1 MSKKNIYTQNTTYH
15 EESLKMRKLIGFIL
29 CTSMIVSGCSFI
41 PKNQTK
47 DIPKTVSVKDYDG
60 QYIGEHKK
68 RNEVFLKKH
77 KDEAIK
83 KYKDYVKDTFGY
95 DCKINLVEAYTNK
108 SGFSEKSKVDGLLVV
123 GTVNYDVP
131 FQFRLIFVES
141 RNGVAITTFT
151 PGHINE
157 TSAAVSAMMYK
168 RYEHEIEQARLK
180 FKSEV
185 DKNGYYAMNE
195 KLQKKQEFNGVTK
208 QYLNFNTD
216 SIDDLDKFKKEFK
229 PVMHLK
235 GDAFNQQLQSLINKY
250 PKIQKNTKS
259 EFIVYYD
266 KEKNRETVKNYAW
279 NLQKSIN
286 DVMQSYPSTKFVQF
300 YKDDI
305 SPSMVDGNGR
315 LKSDTNVISIEGGK
329 YNENK

>member
-1 MSKKNIYTQNTTYH
+1 
-15 EESLKMRKLIGFIL
+15 MRILL
-29 CTSMIVSGCSFI
+29 CTSIIVSGCSFI

-47 DIPKTVSVKDYDG
+47 SIPKTVSVKDYDG

-77 KDEAIK
+77 KGEAIK

-108 SGFSEKSKVDGLLVV
+108 SGFSEKSKVDGISVV

-131 FQFRLIFVES
+131 FQLQLLFVES
-141 RNGVAITTFT
+141 GNGIIISTFT

-180 FKSEV
+180 LKSEIEK
-185 DKNGYYAMNE
+185 DSYYAMSE
-195 KLQKKQEFNGVTK
+195 KLQVKQEFNGVTR
-208 QYLNFNTD
+208 QYLNFRTD
-216 SIDDLDKFKKEFK
+216 SIDDLDKFKREFK

-250 PKIQKNTKS
+250 PQIQKNMKS
-259 EFIVYYD
+259 EFIAYYD

-286 DVMQSYPSTKFVQF
+286 DIMQSYPSTKFVQF
-300 YKDDI
+300 YKDDV

-329 YNENK
+329 YDENK

>member
-1 MSKKNIYTQNTTYH
+1 
-15 EESLKMRKLIGFIL
+15 MRKIMRIL
-29 CTSMIVSGCSFI
+29 LCASIIVSGCSFI

-47 DIPKTVSVKDYDG
+47 SIPKTVSVKDYDG
-60 QYIGEHKK
+60 KYIGEHKK

-95 DCKINLVEAYTNK
+95 DCKINLVDAYTNK
-108 SGFSEKSKVDGLLVV
+108 SGFSEKSKVDGISVV

-131 FQFRLIFVES
+131 FQLQLLFVES
-141 RNGVAITTFT
+141 GNGITISTFT

-180 FKSEV
+180 LKSEIEK
-185 DKNGYYAMNE
+185 DSYYAMSE
-195 KLQKKQEFNGVTK
+195 KLQVKQEFNGVTR
-208 QYLNFNTD
+208 QYLNFRTD
-216 SIDDLDKFKKEFK
+216 SIDDLDKYKKEFK

-250 PKIQKNTKS
+250 PQIQKNMKS
-259 EFIVYYD
+259 EFIAYYD

-286 DVMQSYPSTKFVQF
+286 DIMQSYPSTKFVQF
-300 YKDDI
+300 YKDDV

-329 YNENK
+329 YDENK

>member
-1 MSKKNIYTQNTTYH
+1 
-15 EESLKMRKLIGFIL
+15 MRIL
-29 CTSMIVSGCSFI
+29 LCASIIVSGCSFI

-47 DIPKTVSVKDYDG
+47 SIPKTVSVKDYDG
-60 QYIGEHKK
+60 KYIGEHKK

-83 KYKDYVKDTFGY
+83 KYKDYAKDTFGY
-95 DCKINLVEAYTNK
+95 DCKINLVDAYTNK
-108 SGFSEKSKVDGLLVV
+108 SGFSEKSKVDGISVV

-131 FQFRLIFVES
+131 FQLQLLFVES
-141 RNGVAITTFT
+141 GNGITISTFT

-180 FKSEV
+180 LKSEIEK
-185 DKNGYYAMNE
+185 DSYYAMSE
-195 KLQKKQEFNGVTK
+195 KLQVKQEFNGVTR
-208 QYLNFNTD
+208 QYLNFRTD

-250 PKIQKNTKS
+250 PQIQKNMKS
-259 EFIVYYD
+259 EFIAYYD

-286 DVMQSYPSTKFVQF
+286 DIMQSYPSTKFVQF
-300 YKDDI
+300 YKDDV

-329 YNENK
+329 YDENK

>member
-1 MSKKNIYTQNTTYH
+1 MMVNILVNIKKEMKY
-15 EESLKMRKLIGFIL
+15 FW
-29 CTSMIVSGCSFI
+29 
-41 PKNQTK
+41 
-47 DIPKTVSVKDYDG
+47 
-60 QYIGEHKK
+60 
-68 RNEVFLKKH
+68 KKH
-77 KDEAIK
+77 KGEAIK

-108 SGFSEKSKVDGLLVV
+108 SGFSEKSKVDGISVV

-131 FQFRLIFVES
+131 FQLQLLFVES
-141 RNGVAITTFT
+141 GNGIIISTFT

-180 FKSEV
+180 LKSEIEK
-185 DKNGYYAMNE
+185 DSYYAMSE
-195 KLQKKQEFNGVTK
+195 KLQVKQEFNGVTR
-208 QYLNFNTD
+208 QYLNFRTD

-250 PKIQKNTKS
+250 PQIQKNMKS
-259 EFIVYYD
+259 EFIAYYD

-286 DVMQSYPSTKFVQF
+286 DIMQSYPSTKFVQF
-300 YKDDI
+300 YKDDV

-329 YNENK
+329 YDENK

>member
-1 MSKKNIYTQNTTYH
+1 
-15 EESLKMRKLIGFIL
+15 MRKIMRILL
-29 CTSMIVSGCSFI
+29 CTSIIVSGCSFI

-47 DIPKTVSVKDYDG
+47 SIPKTVSVKDYDG

-77 KDEAIK
+77 KGEAIK
-83 KYKDYVKDTFGY
+83 KYKDYVKDIFGY

-108 SGFSEKSKVDGLLVV
+108 SGFSEKSKVDGISVV

-131 FQFRLIFVES
+131 FQLQLLFVES
-141 RNGVAITTFT
+141 GNGIIISTFT

-180 FKSEV
+180 LKSEIEK
-185 DKNGYYAMNE
+185 DSYYAMSE
-195 KLQKKQEFNGVTK
+195 KLQVKQEFNGVTR
-208 QYLNFNTD
+208 QYLNFRTD

-250 PKIQKNTKS
+250 PQIQKNMKS
-259 EFIVYYD
+259 EFIAYYD

-286 DVMQSYPSTKFVQF
+286 DIMQSYPSTKFVQF
-300 YKDDI
+300 YKDDV

-329 YNENK
+329 YDENK

>member
-1 MSKKNIYTQNTTYH
+1 
-15 EESLKMRKLIGFIL
+15 MRKIMRIL
-29 CTSMIVSGCSFI
+29 LCASIIVSGCSFI

-47 DIPKTVSVKDYDG
+47 SIPKTVSVKDYDG
-60 QYIGEHKK
+60 KYIGEHKK

-95 DCKINLVEAYTNK
+95 DCKINLVDAYTNK
-108 SGFSEKSKVDGLLVV
+108 PGFSEKSKVDGISVV

-131 FQFRLIFVES
+131 FQLQLLFVES
-141 RNGVAITTFT
+141 GNGITISTFT

-180 FKSEV
+180 LKSEIEK
-185 DKNGYYAMNE
+185 DSYYAMSE
-195 KLQKKQEFNGVTK
+195 KLQVKQEFNGVTR
-208 QYLNFNTD
+208 QYLNFRTD

-250 PKIQKNTKS
+250 PQIQKNMKS
-259 EFIVYYD
+259 EFIAYYD

-286 DVMQSYPSTKFVQF
+286 DIMQSYPSTKFVQF
-300 YKDDI
+300 YKDDV

-329 YNENK
+329 YDENK

>member
-1 MSKKNIYTQNTTYH
+1 
-15 EESLKMRKLIGFIL
+15 MRKIMRILL
-29 CTSMIVSGCSFI
+29 CTSIIVSGCSFI

-108 SGFSEKSKVDGLLVV
+108 SGFSEKSKVDGLVVV

-168 RYEHEIEQARLK
+168 HYEHEIEQARLK

-185 DKNGYYAMNE
+185 EKNGYYAMNE

-250 PKIQKNTKS
+250 PQIQKNMKS

>member
-1 MSKKNIYTQNTTYH
+1 MQI
-15 EESLKMRKLIGFIL
+15 LL
-29 CTSMIVSGCSFI
+29 CTSIIVSGCSFI
-41 PKNQTK
+41 PKYQTK

-77 KDEAIK
+77 KGEAIK

-108 SGFSEKSKVDGLLVV
+108 SGFSEKSKVDGISVV

-131 FQFRLIFVES
+131 FQLQLLFVES
-141 RNGVAITTFT
+141 GNGIIISTFT

-180 FKSEV
+180 LKSEIEK
-185 DKNGYYAMNE
+185 DSYYAMSE
-195 KLQKKQEFNGVTK
+195 KLQVKQEFNGVTR
-208 QYLNFNTD
+208 QYLNFRTD

-250 PKIQKNTKS
+250 PQIQKNMKS
-259 EFIVYYD
+259 EFIAYYD

-286 DVMQSYPSTKFVQF
+286 DIMQSYPSTKFVQF
-300 YKDDI
+300 YKDDV

-329 YNENK
+329 YDENK

>member
-1 MSKKNIYTQNTTYH
+1 
-15 EESLKMRKLIGFIL
+15 MRKIMRIL
-29 CTSMIVSGCSFI
+29 LCASIIVSGCSFI

-47 DIPKTVSVKDYDG
+47 SIPKTVSVKDYDG
-60 QYIGEHKK
+60 KYIGEHKK

-95 DCKINLVEAYTNK
+95 DCKINLVDAYTNK
-108 SGFSEKSKVDGLLVV
+108 SGFSEKSKVDGISVV

-131 FQFRLIFVES
+131 FQLQLLFVES
-141 RNGVAITTFT
+141 GNGITISTFT

-168 RYEHEIEQARLK
+168 RYEHEIEQDRLK
-180 FKSEV
+180 LKSEIEK
-185 DKNGYYAMNE
+185 DSYYAMSE
-195 KLQKKQEFNGVTK
+195 KLQVKQEFNGVTR
-208 QYLNFNTD
+208 QYLNFRTD

-250 PKIQKNTKS
+250 PQIQKNMKS
-259 EFIVYYD
+259 EFIAYYD

-286 DVMQSYPSTKFVQF
+286 DIMQSYPSTKFVQF
-300 YKDDI
+300 YKDDV

-329 YNENK
+329 YDENK

>member
-1 MSKKNIYTQNTTYH
+1 
-15 EESLKMRKLIGFIL
+15 MRKIMRIL
-29 CTSMIVSGCSFI
+29 LCASIIVSGCSFI

-47 DIPKTVSVKDYDG
+47 SIPKTVSVKDYDG
-60 QYIGEHKK
+60 KYIGEHKK

-95 DCKINLVEAYTNK
+95 DCKINLVDAYTNK
-108 SGFSEKSKVDGLLVV
+108 SGFSEKSKVDGISVV

-131 FQFRLIFVES
+131 FQLQLLFVES
-141 RNGVAITTFT
+141 GNGITISTFT

-180 FKSEV
+180 LKSEIEK
-185 DKNGYYAMNE
+185 DSYYAMSE
-195 KLQKKQEFNGVTK
+195 KLQVKQEFNGVTR
-208 QYLNFNTD
+208 QYLNFRTD

-250 PKIQKNTKS
+250 PQIQKNMKS
-259 EFIVYYD
+259 EFIAYYD

-286 DVMQSYPSTKFVQF
+286 DIKQSYPSTKFVQF
-300 YKDDI
+300 YKDDV

-329 YNENK
+329 YDENK

>member
-1 MSKKNIYTQNTTYH
+1 
-15 EESLKMRKLIGFIL
+15 MRILL
-29 CTSMIVSGCSFI
+29 CTSIIVSGCSFI

-47 DIPKTVSVKDYDG
+47 SIPKTVSVKDYDG

-77 KDEAIK
+77 KGEAIK

-108 SGFSEKSKVDGLLVV
+108 SGFSEKSKVDGISVV

-131 FQFRLIFVES
+131 FQLQLLFVES
-141 RNGVAITTFT
+141 GNGIIISTFT

-180 FKSEV
+180 LKSEIEK
-185 DKNGYYAMNE
+185 DSYYAMSE
-195 KLQKKQEFNGVTK
+195 KLQVKQEFNGVTR
-208 QYLNFNTD
+208 QYLNFRTD

-250 PKIQKNTKS
+250 PQIQKNMKS
-259 EFIVYYD
+259 EFIAYYD

-286 DVMQSYPSTKFVQF
+286 DIMQSYPSTKFVQF
-300 YKDDI
+300 YKEDV

-329 YNENK
+329 YDENK

>member
-1 MSKKNIYTQNTTYH
+1 
-15 EESLKMRKLIGFIL
+15 MRKVTGFVL
-29 CTSMIVSGCSFI
+29 CTSLILGGCSLMH
-41 PKNQTK
+41 KDQTK

-60 QYIGEHKK
+60 KYIGEHKK

-95 DCKINLVEAYTNK
+95 DCKINLVDAYTNK
-108 SGFSEKSKVDGLLVV
+108 SGFSEKSKVDGISVV

-131 FQFRLIFVES
+131 FQLQLLFVES
-141 RNGVAITTFT
+141 ENGITISTFT

-180 FKSEV
+180 LKSEIEK
-185 DKNGYYAMNE
+185 DGYFAMSQN
-195 KLQKKQEFNGVTK
+195 LQVKQEFNGVTK
-208 QYLNFNTD
+208 QFLNFSTD
-216 SIDDLDKFKKEFK
+216 SIDDLEKFKKEFK

-235 GDAFNQQLQSLINKY
+235 GEAFNQQLQNLINKY
-250 PKIQKNTKS
+250 PEIQKNMKS
-259 EFIVYYD
+259 EFIAYYD
-266 KEKNRETVKNYAW
+266 KEKSRETVKDYAW

-286 DVMQSYPSTKFVQF
+286 NVMQSYPSTKFVQF
-300 YKDDI
+300 YKDDV
-305 SPSMVDGNGR
+305 SPSMIDGNGR
-315 LKSDTNVISIEGGK
+315 LKSDANVISIEGGK

>member
-1 MSKKNIYTQNTTYH
+1 
-15 EESLKMRKLIGFIL
+15 MRKIMRILL
-29 CTSMIVSGCSFI
+29 CTSIIVSGCSFI

-108 SGFSEKSKVDGLLVV
+108 SGFSEKSKVDGLVVV

-157 TSAAVSAMMYK
+157 TSAAVSAMVYK

-185 DKNGYYAMNE
+185 EKNGYYAMNE

-250 PKIQKNTKS
+250 PQIQKNMKS

>member
-1 MSKKNIYTQNTTYH
+1 
-15 EESLKMRKLIGFIL
+15 MRKIMRIL
-29 CTSMIVSGCSFI
+29 LCASIIVSGCSFI

-47 DIPKTVSVKDYDG
+47 SIPKTVSVKDYDG
-60 QYIGEHKK
+60 KYIGEHKK

-83 KYKDYVKDTFGY
+83 KYKDYVKYTFGY
-95 DCKINLVEAYTNK
+95 DCKINLVDAYTNK
-108 SGFSEKSKVDGLLVV
+108 SGFSEKSKVDGISVV

-131 FQFRLIFVES
+131 FQLQLLFVES
-141 RNGVAITTFT
+141 GNGITISTFT

-180 FKSEV
+180 LKSEIEK
-185 DKNGYYAMNE
+185 DSYYAMSE
-195 KLQKKQEFNGVTK
+195 KLQVKQEFNGVTR
-208 QYLNFNTD
+208 QYLNFRTD

-250 PKIQKNTKS
+250 PQIQKNMKS
-259 EFIVYYD
+259 EFIAYYD

-286 DVMQSYPSTKFVQF
+286 DIMQSYPSTKFVQF
-300 YKDDI
+300 YKDDV

-329 YNENK
+329 YDENK

>member
-1 MSKKNIYTQNTTYH
+1 
-15 EESLKMRKLIGFIL
+15 MRKIMRIL
-29 CTSMIVSGCSFI
+29 LCASIIVSGCSFI

-47 DIPKTVSVKDYDG
+47 SIPKTVSVKDYDG
-60 QYIGEHKK
+60 KYIGEHKK

-95 DCKINLVEAYTNK
+95 DCKINLVDAYTNK
-108 SGFSEKSKVDGLLVV
+108 SGFSEKSKVDGISVV

-131 FQFRLIFVES
+131 FQLQLLFVES
-141 RNGVAITTFT
+141 GNGITISTFT
-151 PGHINE
+151 PSHINE

-180 FKSEV
+180 LKSEIEK
-185 DKNGYYAMNE
+185 DSYYAMSE
-195 KLQKKQEFNGVTK
+195 KLQVKQEFNGVTR
-208 QYLNFNTD
+208 QYLNFRTD

-250 PKIQKNTKS
+250 PQIQKNMKS
-259 EFIVYYD
+259 EFIAYYD

-286 DVMQSYPSTKFVQF
+286 DIMQSYPSTKFVQF
-300 YKDDI
+300 YKDDV

-329 YNENK
+329 YDENK

>member
-1 MSKKNIYTQNTTYH
+1 
-15 EESLKMRKLIGFIL
+15 MRILL
-29 CTSMIVSGCSFI
+29 CTSIIVSGCSFI

-47 DIPKTVSVKDYDG
+47 SIPKTVSVKDYDG

-77 KDEAIK
+77 KGEAIK

-108 SGFSEKSKVDGLLVV
+108 SGFSEKSKVDGISVV

-131 FQFRLIFVES
+131 FQLQLLFVES
-141 RNGVAITTFT
+141 GNGIIISTFT

-180 FKSEV
+180 LKSEIEK
-185 DKNGYYAMNE
+185 DSYYAMSE
-195 KLQKKQEFNGVTK
+195 KLQVKQEFNGVTR
-208 QYLNFNTD
+208 QYLNFRTD

-250 PKIQKNTKS
+250 PQIQKNMKS
-259 EFIVYYD
+259 EFIAYYD

-286 DVMQSYPSTKFVQF
+286 DIMQSYPSTKFVQF
-300 YKDDI
+300 YKDDV

-315 LKSDTNVISIEGGK
+315 LKSDTNVISIERGK
-329 YNENK
+329 YDENK

>member
-1 MSKKNIYTQNTTYH
+1 
-15 EESLKMRKLIGFIL
+15 MRKIMRIL
-29 CTSMIVSGCSFI
+29 LCASIIVSGCSFI

-47 DIPKTVSVKDYDG
+47 SIPKTVSVKDYDG
-60 QYIGEHKK
+60 KYIGEHKK

-95 DCKINLVEAYTNK
+95 DCKINLVDAYTNK
-108 SGFSEKSKVDGLLVV
+108 SGFSEKSKVDGISVV

-131 FQFRLIFVES
+131 FQLHLLFVES
-141 RNGVAITTFT
+141 GNGITISTFT

-180 FKSEV
+180 LKSEIEK
-185 DKNGYYAMNE
+185 DSYYAMSE
-195 KLQKKQEFNGVTK
+195 KLQVKQEFNGVTR
-208 QYLNFNTD
+208 QYLNFRTD

-250 PKIQKNTKS
+250 PQIQKNMKS
-259 EFIVYYD
+259 EFIAYYD

-286 DVMQSYPSTKFVQF
+286 DIMQSYPSTKFVQF
-300 YKDDI
+300 YKDDV

-329 YNENK
+329 YDENK

>member
-1 MSKKNIYTQNTTYH
+1 
-15 EESLKMRKLIGFIL
+15 MRIL
-29 CTSMIVSGCSFI
+29 LCASIIVSGCSFI

-47 DIPKTVSVKDYDG
+47 SIPKTVSVKDYDG
-60 QYIGEHKK
+60 KYIGEHKK
-68 RNEVFLKKH
+68 KNEVFLKKH

-95 DCKINLVEAYTNK
+95 DCKINLVDAYTNK
-108 SGFSEKSKVDGLLVV
+108 SGFSEKSKVDGISVV

-131 FQFRLIFVES
+131 FQLQLLFVES
-141 RNGVAITTFT
+141 GNGITISTFT

-180 FKSEV
+180 LKSEIEK
-185 DKNGYYAMNE
+185 DSYYAMSE
-195 KLQKKQEFNGVTK
+195 KLQVKQEFNGVTR
-208 QYLNFNTD
+208 QYLNFRTD

-250 PKIQKNTKS
+250 PQIQKNMKS
-259 EFIVYYD
+259 EFIAYYD

-286 DVMQSYPSTKFVQF
+286 DIMQSYPSTKFVQF
-300 YKDDI
+300 YKDDV

-329 YNENK
+329 YDENK

>member
-1 MSKKNIYTQNTTYH
+1 MQI
-15 EESLKMRKLIGFIL
+15 ML
-29 CTSMIVSGCSFI
+29 CTSIILGGCSFI

-47 DIPKTVSVKDYDG
+47 SIPKTVSVKDYDG
-60 QYIGEHKK
+60 KYIGEHKK

-95 DCKINLVEAYTNK
+95 DCKINLVDAYTNK
-108 SGFSEKSKVDGLLVV
+108 SGFSEKSKVDGISVV

-131 FQFRLIFVES
+131 FQLQLLFVES
-141 RNGVAITTFT
+141 GNGITISTFT

-180 FKSEV
+180 LKSEIEK
-185 DKNGYYAMNE
+185 DSYYAMSE
-195 KLQKKQEFNGVTK
+195 KLQVKQEFNGVTR
-208 QYLNFNTD
+208 QYLNFRTD

-250 PKIQKNTKS
+250 PQIQKNMKS
-259 EFIVYYD
+259 EFIAYYD

-300 YKDDI
+300 YKDDV

-329 YNENK
+329 YDENK

>member
-1 MSKKNIYTQNTTYH
+1 
-15 EESLKMRKLIGFIL
+15 MRKLIGFIL
-29 CTSMIVSGCSFI
+29 CTSIIVSGCSFI
-41 PKNQTK
+41 PKYHTK
-47 DIPKTVSVKDYDG
+47 GIPKTVSVKDYDG

-77 KDEAIK
+77 KDEAIR

-95 DCKINLVEAYTNK
+95 DCKVNLVEAYTNK
-108 SGFSEKSKVDGLLVV
+108 SGFSEKSKTDGLVVV

-141 RNGVAITTFT
+141 GNGVAITTFT
-151 PGHINE
+151 PGHVNE

-180 FKSEV
+180 LKCEIEKDS
-185 DKNGYYAMNE
+185 YYAMSE
-195 KLQKKQEFNGVTK
+195 KLQVKQEFNSVTR
-208 QYLNFNTD
+208 QYLNFRTD

-250 PKIQKNTKS
+250 PQIQKNMKS
-259 EFIVYYD
+259 EFIAYYD

>member
-1 MSKKNIYTQNTTYH
+1 
-15 EESLKMRKLIGFIL
+15 MRKIMRIL
-29 CTSMIVSGCSFI
+29 LCASIIVSGCSFI

-47 DIPKTVSVKDYDG
+47 SIPKTVSVKDYDG
-60 QYIGEHKK
+60 KYIGEHKK

-95 DCKINLVEAYTNK
+95 DCKINLVDAYTNK
-108 SGFSEKSKVDGLLVV
+108 SGFSEKSKVDGISVV

-131 FQFRLIFVES
+131 FQLQLLFVES
-141 RNGVAITTFT
+141 GNGITISTFT

-180 FKSEV
+180 LKSEIEK
-185 DKNGYYAMNE
+185 DSYYAMSE
-195 KLQKKQEFNGVTK
+195 KLQVKQEFNGVTR
-208 QYLNFNTD
+208 QYLNFRTD
-216 SIDDLDKFKKEFK
+216 SIDDLDKFKKELK

-250 PKIQKNTKS
+250 PQIQKNMKS
-259 EFIVYYD
+259 EFIAYYD

-286 DVMQSYPSTKFVQF
+286 DIMQSYPSTKFVQF
-300 YKDDI
+300 YKDDV

-329 YNENK
+329 YDENK

>member
-1 MSKKNIYTQNTTYH
+1 
-15 EESLKMRKLIGFIL
+15 MRIL
-29 CTSMIVSGCSFI
+29 LCASIIVSGCSFI

-47 DIPKTVSVKDYDG
+47 SIPKTVSVKDYDG
-60 QYIGEHKK
+60 KYIGEHKK

-95 DCKINLVEAYTNK
+95 DCKINLVDAYTNK
-108 SGFSEKSKVDGLLVV
+108 SGFSEKSKVDGISVV

-131 FQFRLIFVES
+131 FQLQLLFVES
-141 RNGVAITTFT
+141 GNGITISTFT

-157 TSAAVSAMMYK
+157 ASAAVSAMMYK

-180 FKSEV
+180 LKSEIEK
-185 DKNGYYAMNE
+185 DSYYAMSE
-195 KLQKKQEFNGVTK
+195 KLQVKQEFNGVTR
-208 QYLNFNTD
+208 QYLNFRTD

-250 PKIQKNTKS
+250 PQIQKNMKS
-259 EFIVYYD
+259 EFIAYYD

-286 DVMQSYPSTKFVQF
+286 DIMQSYPSTKFVQF
-300 YKDDI
+300 YKDDV

-329 YNENK
+329 YDENK

>member
-1 MSKKNIYTQNTTYH
+1 
-15 EESLKMRKLIGFIL
+15 MRKIMRIL
-29 CTSMIVSGCSFI
+29 LCASIIVSGCSFI

-47 DIPKTVSVKDYDG
+47 SIPKTVSVKDYDG
-60 QYIGEHKK
+60 KYIGEHKK

-95 DCKINLVEAYTNK
+95 DCKINLVDAYTNK
-108 SGFSEKSKVDGLLVV
+108 SGFSEKSKVDGISVV

-131 FQFRLIFVES
+131 FQLQLLFVES
-141 RNGVAITTFT
+141 GNGITISTFT

-180 FKSEV
+180 LKSEIEK
-185 DKNGYYAMNE
+185 DSYYAMSE
-195 KLQKKQEFNGVTK
+195 KLQVKQESNGVTR
-208 QYLNFNTD
+208 QYLNFRTD

-250 PKIQKNTKS
+250 PQIQKNMKS
-259 EFIVYYD
+259 EFIAYYD

-286 DVMQSYPSTKFVQF
+286 DIMQSYPSTKFVQF
-300 YKDDI
+300 YKDDV

-329 YNENK
+329 YDENK

>member
-1 MSKKNIYTQNTTYH
+1 
-15 EESLKMRKLIGFIL
+15 MRIL
-29 CTSMIVSGCSFI
+29 LCASIIVSGCSFI

-47 DIPKTVSVKDYDG
+47 SIPKTVSVKDYDG
-60 QYIGEHKK
+60 KYIGEHKK

-95 DCKINLVEAYTNK
+95 DCKINLVDAYTNK
-108 SGFSEKSKVDGLLVV
+108 SGFSEKSKADGISVV

-131 FQFRLIFVES
+131 FQLQLLFVES
-141 RNGVAITTFT
+141 GNGITISTFT

-180 FKSEV
+180 LKSEIEK
-185 DKNGYYAMNE
+185 DSYYAMSE
-195 KLQKKQEFNGVTK
+195 KLQVKQEFNGVTR
-208 QYLNFNTD
+208 QYLNFRTD

-250 PKIQKNTKS
+250 PQIQKNMKS
-259 EFIVYYD
+259 EFIAYYD
-266 KEKNRETVKNYAW
+266 KEKNREAVKNYAW

-286 DVMQSYPSTKFVQF
+286 DIMQSYPSTKFVQF
-300 YKDDI
+300 YKDDV

-329 YNENK
+329 YDENK

>member
-1 MSKKNIYTQNTTYH
+1 
-15 EESLKMRKLIGFIL
+15 MRIL
-29 CTSMIVSGCSFI
+29 LCASIIVSGCSFI

-47 DIPKTVSVKDYDG
+47 SIPKTVSVKDYDG
-60 QYIGEHKK
+60 KYIGEHKK

-95 DCKINLVEAYTNK
+95 DCKINLVDAYTNK
-108 SGFSEKSKVDGLLVV
+108 SGFSEKSKVDGISVV

-131 FQFRLIFVES
+131 FQLQLLFVES
-141 RNGVAITTFT
+141 GNGITISTFT

-180 FKSEV
+180 LKSEIEK
-185 DKNGYYAMNE
+185 DSYYAMSE
-195 KLQKKQEFNGVTK
+195 KLQVKQEFNGVTR
-208 QYLNFNTD
+208 QYLNFRTD

-250 PKIQKNTKS
+250 PQIQKNMKS
-259 EFIVYYD
+259 EFIAYYD

-286 DVMQSYPSTKFVQF
+286 DIMQSYPSTKFVQF
-300 YKDDI
+300 YKDDV

-315 LKSDTNVISIEGGK
+315 LKSDTNVISIGGGK
-329 YNENK
+329 YDENK

>member
-1 MSKKNIYTQNTTYH
+1 
-15 EESLKMRKLIGFIL
+15 MRKLMQIMLCASIIL
-29 CTSMIVSGCSFI
+29 SGCSFMHKDQTKSI
-41 PKNQTK
+41 PKA
-47 DIPKTVSVKDYDG
+47 VSVKDYDG
-60 QYIGEHKK
+60 KYIGEHKK

-95 DCKINLVEAYTNK
+95 DCKINFVEAYTNK
-108 SGFSEKSKVDGLLVV
+108 SGFSEKSKVDGISVV

-131 FQFRLIFVES
+131 FQLQLLFVES
-141 RNGVAITTFT
+141 DNGVAITTFT

-185 DKNGYYAMNE
+185 EKNGYYAMNE

-208 QYLNFNTD
+208 QFLNFNTD

-229 PVMHLK
+229 PIMH
-235 GDAFNQQLQSLINKY
+235 
-250 PKIQKNTKS
+250 
-259 EFIVYYD
+259 
-266 KEKNRETVKNYAW
+266 
-279 NLQKSIN
+279 
-286 DVMQSYPSTKFVQF
+286 
-300 YKDDI
+300 
-305 SPSMVDGNGR
+305 
-315 LKSDTNVISIEGGK
+315 
-329 YNENK
+329 

>member
-1 MSKKNIYTQNTTYH
+1 
-15 EESLKMRKLIGFIL
+15 MRKIMRIL
-29 CTSMIVSGCSFI
+29 LCASIIVSGCSFI

-47 DIPKTVSVKDYDG
+47 SIPKTVSVKDYDG
-60 QYIGEHKK
+60 KYIGEHKK

-95 DCKINLVEAYTNK
+95 DCKINLVDAYTNK
-108 SGFSEKSKVDGLLVV
+108 SGFSEKSKVDGISVV

-131 FQFRLIFVES
+131 FQLQLLFVES
-141 RNGVAITTFT
+141 GNGITISTFT

-157 TSAAVSAMMYK
+157 TSAAVSAMIYK

-180 FKSEV
+180 LKSEIEK
-185 DKNGYYAMNE
+185 DSYYAMSE
-195 KLQKKQEFNGVTK
+195 KLQVKQEFNGVTR
-208 QYLNFNTD
+208 QYLNFRTD

-250 PKIQKNTKS
+250 PQIQKNMKS
-259 EFIVYYD
+259 EFIAYYD

-286 DVMQSYPSTKFVQF
+286 DIMQSYPSTKFVQF
-300 YKDDI
+300 YKDDV

-329 YNENK
+329 YDENK

>member
-1 MSKKNIYTQNTTYH
+1 
-15 EESLKMRKLIGFIL
+15 MRKLIGFIL
-29 CTSMIVSGCSFI
+29 CTSIIVSGCSFI

>member
-1 MSKKNIYTQNTTYH
+1 
-15 EESLKMRKLIGFIL
+15 MRIL
-29 CTSMIVSGCSFI
+29 LCASIIVSGCSFI

-47 DIPKTVSVKDYDG
+47 SIPKTVSVKDYDG
-60 QYIGEHKK
+60 KYIGEHKK

-95 DCKINLVEAYTNK
+95 DCKINLVDAYTNK
-108 SGFSEKSKVDGLLVV
+108 SGFSEKSKVDGISVV

-131 FQFRLIFVES
+131 FQLQLLFVES
-141 RNGVAITTFT
+141 GNGITISTFT

-180 FKSEV
+180 LKSEIEK
-185 DKNGYYAMNE
+185 DSYYAMSE
-195 KLQKKQEFNGVTK
+195 KLQVKQEFNGVTR
-208 QYLNFNTD
+208 QYLNFRTD
-216 SIDDLDKFKKEFK
+216 SIDDLDKFKKELK

-250 PKIQKNTKS
+250 PQIQKNMKS
-259 EFIVYYD
+259 EFIAYYD

-286 DVMQSYPSTKFVQF
+286 DIMQSYPSTKFVQF
-300 YKDDI
+300 YKDDV

-329 YNENK
+329 YDENK

>member
-1 MSKKNIYTQNTTYH
+1 
-15 EESLKMRKLIGFIL
+15 MRILL
-29 CTSMIVSGCSFI
+29 CTSIIVSGCSFI

-83 KYKDYVKDTFGY
+83 KYKDYVKNTFGY

-108 SGFSEKSKVDGLLVV
+108 SGFSEKSKVDGLVVV

-185 DKNGYYAMNE
+185 EKNGYYAMNE

-250 PKIQKNTKS
+250 PQIQKNMKS

>member
-1 MSKKNIYTQNTTYH
+1 
-15 EESLKMRKLIGFIL
+15 MRIL
-29 CTSMIVSGCSFI
+29 LCASIIVSGCSFI

-47 DIPKTVSVKDYDG
+47 SIPKTVSVKDYDG
-60 QYIGEHKK
+60 KYIGEHKK

-95 DCKINLVEAYTNK
+95 DCKINLVDAYTNK
-108 SGFSEKSKVDGLLVV
+108 SGFSEKSKVDGISVV

-131 FQFRLIFVES
+131 FQLQLLFVES
-141 RNGVAITTFT
+141 GNGITISTFT

-180 FKSEV
+180 LKSEIEK
-185 DKNGYYAMNE
+185 DSYYAMSE
-195 KLQKKQEFNGVTK
+195 KLQVKQEFNGVTR
-208 QYLNFNTD
+208 QYLNFRTD

-250 PKIQKNTKS
+250 PQIQKNIKS
-259 EFIVYYD
+259 EFIAYYD

-286 DVMQSYPSTKFVQF
+286 DIMQSYPSTKFVQF
-300 YKDDI
+300 YKDDV

-329 YNENK
+329 YDENK

>member
-1 MSKKNIYTQNTTYH
+1 
-15 EESLKMRKLIGFIL
+15 MRKIMRIL
-29 CTSMIVSGCSFI
+29 LCASIIVSGCSFI

-47 DIPKTVSVKDYDG
+47 SIPKTVSVKDYDG
-60 QYIGEHKK
+60 KYIGEHKK

-95 DCKINLVEAYTNK
+95 DCKINLVDAYTNK
-108 SGFSEKSKVDGLLVV
+108 SGFSEKSKVDGISVV

-131 FQFRLIFVES
+131 FQLQLLFVES
-141 RNGVAITTFT
+141 GNGITISTFT

-180 FKSEV
+180 LKSEIEK
-185 DKNGYYAMNE
+185 DSYYAMSE
-195 KLQKKQEFNGVTK
+195 KLQVKQEFNGVTR
-208 QYLNFNTD
+208 QYLNFRTD

-235 GDAFNQQLQSLINKY
+235 RDAFNQQLQSLINKY
-250 PKIQKNTKS
+250 PQIQKNMKS
-259 EFIVYYD
+259 EFIAYYD

-286 DVMQSYPSTKFVQF
+286 DIMQSYPSTKFVQF
-300 YKDDI
+300 YKDDV

-329 YNENK
+329 YDENK

>member
-1 MSKKNIYTQNTTYH
+1 
-15 EESLKMRKLIGFIL
+15 MRKVTGFVL
-29 CTSMIVSGCSFI
+29 CTSLILGGCSLMH
-41 PKNQTK
+41 KDQTK

-77 KDEAIK
+77 KGEAIK

-95 DCKINLVEAYTNK
+95 DCKINLVEAYTNA
-108 SGFSEKSKVDGLLVV
+108 SGFSEKRKTDGLVVV

-141 RNGVAITTFT
+141 DNGITITTFT
-151 PGHINE
+151 PGHKNE
-157 TSAAVSAMMYK
+157 TSAAVAAMMYK
-168 RYEHEIEQARLK
+168 RYEHDIEQARLK

-185 DKNGYYAMNE
+185 EKNGYYAMNE

-208 QYLNFNTD
+208 QFLNFNTD

-235 GDAFNQQLQSLINKY
+235 GDAFNQQLQNLINKY
-250 PKIQKNTKS
+250 PEIKKS
-259 EFIVYYD
+259 MKSDFIAYYD
-266 KEKNRETVKNYAW
+266 KK
-279 NLQKSIN
+279 
-286 DVMQSYPSTKFVQF
+286 STKNVNKYSWDLQIPTNDTMRKIPGSKMMYF
-300 YKDDI
+300 YKDSV
-305 SPSMVDGNGR
+305 SPSEIGEDGR
-315 LKSDTNVISIEGGK
+315 L
-329 YNENK
+329 ENKTNKITMSGGNWEKIKKEIKK

>member
-1 MSKKNIYTQNTTYH
+1 
-15 EESLKMRKLIGFIL
+15 MRKIMRILL
-29 CTSMIVSGCSFI
+29 CTSIIVSGCSFI

-95 DCKINLVEAYTNK
+95 ACKINLVEAYTNK
-108 SGFSEKSKVDGLLVV
+108 SGFSEKSKVDGLVVV

-185 DKNGYYAMNE
+185 EKNGYYAMNE

-250 PKIQKNTKS
+250 PQIQKNMKS

>member
-1 MSKKNIYTQNTTYH
+1 
-15 EESLKMRKLIGFIL
+15 MRIL
-29 CTSMIVSGCSFI
+29 LCASIIVSGCSFI

-47 DIPKTVSVKDYDG
+47 SIPKTVSVKDYDG
-60 QYIGEHKK
+60 KYIGEHKK

-95 DCKINLVEAYTNK
+95 DCKINLVDAYTNK
-108 SGFSEKSKVDGLLVV
+108 SGFSEKSKVDGISVV
-123 GTVNYDVP
+123 DTVNYDVP
-131 FQFRLIFVES
+131 FQLQLLFVES
-141 RNGVAITTFT
+141 GNGITISTFT

-180 FKSEV
+180 LKSEIEK
-185 DKNGYYAMNE
+185 DSYYAMSE
-195 KLQKKQEFNGVTK
+195 KLQVKQEFNGVTR
-208 QYLNFNTD
+208 QYLNFRTD

-250 PKIQKNTKS
+250 PQIQKNMKS
-259 EFIVYYD
+259 EFIAYYD

-286 DVMQSYPSTKFVQF
+286 DIMQSYPSTKFVQF
-300 YKDDI
+300 YKDDV

-329 YNENK
+329 YDENK

>member
-1 MSKKNIYTQNTTYH
+1 
-15 EESLKMRKLIGFIL
+15 MRKVAGFVL
-29 CTSMIVSGCSFI
+29 CTSLILGGCSFMH
-41 PKNQTK
+41 KDHTK
-47 DIPKTVSVKDYDG
+47 DIPKAVSVKDYDG
-60 QYIGEHKK
+60 KYIGEHKK

-131 FQFRLIFVES
+131 FQLQLLFVES
-141 RNGVAITTFT
+141 GNGIIISTFT

-180 FKSEV
+180 LKCEIEKDS
-185 DKNGYYAMNE
+185 YYAMSE
-195 KLQKKQEFNGVTK
+195 KLQVKQEFNGVTR
-208 QYLNFNTD
+208 QYLNFRTD

-250 PKIQKNTKS
+250 PQIQK
-259 EFIVYYD
+259 I
-266 KEKNRETVKNYAW
+266 
-279 NLQKSIN
+279 
-286 DVMQSYPSTKFVQF
+286 
-300 YKDDI
+300 
-305 SPSMVDGNGR
+305 
-315 LKSDTNVISIEGGK
+315 
-329 YNENK
+329 

>member
-1 MSKKNIYTQNTTYH
+1 
-15 EESLKMRKLIGFIL
+15 MRKLMQIMLCSSIIL
-29 CTSMIVSGCSFI
+29 GGCSFI

-77 KDEAIK
+77 KGEAIK

-108 SGFSEKSKVDGLLVV
+108 SGFSEKSKVDGISVV

-131 FQFRLIFVES
+131 FQLQLLFVES
-141 RNGVAITTFT
+141 GNGIIISTFT

-180 FKSEV
+180 LKSEIEK
-185 DKNGYYAMNE
+185 DSYYAMSE
-195 KLQKKQEFNGVTK
+195 KLQVKQEFNGVTR
-208 QYLNFNTD
+208 QYLNFRTD

-250 PKIQKNTKS
+250 PQIQKNMKS
-259 EFIVYYD
+259 EFIAYYD

-300 YKDDI
+300 YKDDV

-329 YNENK
+329 YDENK